1 MKFYK
6 FYVTY
11 QECKCDMILLRSHK
25 GLKLLSIILA
35 LTIIM
40 TDGLLKFCFKFV
52 ELSIKIYLHYFA
64 ICFLLLRQKRFQ

>member
-25 GLKLLSIILA
+25 GLKLA
-35 LTIIM
+35 LIIIM